1 MKRRILGY
9 CLSITSAYISMNYLT
24 KLFIDLMSKFTISVI

>member
-9 CLSITSAYISMNYLT
+9 CLSIASVYISMNYFT
-24 KLFIDLMSKFTISVI
+24 KLIIQLMSKFTISVI

>member
-9 CLSITSAYISMNYLT
+9 CLSIASAYISMNYFT
-24 KLFIDLMSKFTISVI
+24 KLFIELMQNFTISVI